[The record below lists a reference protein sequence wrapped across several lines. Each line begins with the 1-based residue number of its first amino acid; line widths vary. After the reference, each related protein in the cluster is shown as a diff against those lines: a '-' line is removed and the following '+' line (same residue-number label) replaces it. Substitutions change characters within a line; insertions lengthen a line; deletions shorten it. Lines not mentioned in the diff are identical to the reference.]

1 MDLRYEAYDV
11 YDRESFTKFN
21 ITDNRNISMCL
32 DICYLI
38 IETFRYFLSPDD
50 ARRCGSIFHRIKSHT
65 DTAPATA
72 LSFQGQRKSDANSLI
87 EFRLSEEA
95 HPTAVSQFCCAMNQ
109 KQGAP
114 ASDVIIETSIS
125 LEATPH
131 FPLPSP
137 LNEMTDALKY

>member
-1 MDLRYEAYDV
+1 MVRSSIALN
-11 YDRESFTKFN
+11 S
-21 ITDNRNISMCL
+21 
-32 DICYLI
+32 
-38 IETFRYFLSPDD
+38 SP
-50 ARRCGSIFHRIKSHT
+50 F
-65 DTAPATA
+65 PPP
-72 LSFQGQRKSDANSLI
+72 LSFREQRKPDANSLI

-131 FPLPSP
+131 FPVPSSV
-137 LNEMTDALKY
+137 E